1 MSFLVFLG
9 FCFGDILS
17 LTFHEQYAPKLT
29 IKVNVGG
36 EIVEEE
42 GQLFTEATFI
52 S

>member
-1 MSFLVFLG
+1 MRTVFL
-9 FCFGDILS
+9 LS
-17 LTFHEQYAPKLT
+17 VGPALLTSLAQYAPKLT

-36 EIVEEE
+36 EIIEED